1 MGERKKYVL
10 FIDETGS
17 VDDQEMFGMTGVIFE
32 YKYSVSDGQSASELK
47 KRLDLYK
54 STCFNDKNLTIHLN
68 DISRG
73 KKDFKEFTA
82 AQRAKFIQGMP
93 EVLGSLEFQIIS
105 VTIDKAK
112 LNSYFSPSKN
122 PYIIA
127 FTHILEVFYLFIEK
141 VNAESARIVIEA
153 RDDKQNLTV
162 QKAFFDVYSNGTS
175 HVNCE
180 MYKEK
185 IAGFIVAEK
194 GKGKYQYGLEVA
206 DMVCNPIHRVRQGKI
221 ELSTKCFRYPR
232 DNKIF
237 SVIKSKIFSPSS
249 DSTDIRNWG
258 FKMIPV
264 LKKKKVWNDNPIQIS
279 QDV

>member
-1 MGERKKYVL
+1 MGDRKKKYVL

-17 VDDQEMFGMTGVIFE
+17 ADDQDMFGMTGVIFE
-32 YKYSVSDGQSASELK
+32 YKYSVADDNSSSELK

-54 STCFNDKNLTIHLN
+54 QACFNDKNLTIHLN

-73 KKDFKEFTA
+73 KKDFQKFTDE
-82 AQRAKFIQGMP
+82 QRTLFFKSMP
-93 EVLGSLEFQIIS
+93 EVLGSLEFQIVS
-105 VTIDKAK
+105 VTIDKSK

-127 FTHILEVFYLFIEK
+127 FTHILEAFYMFIEK
-141 VNAESARIVIEA
+141 EDAESARIVIEA

-162 QKAFFDVYSNGTS
+162 QKAFFDVYSNGTI

-180 MYKEK
+180 KYKDK
-185 IAGFIVAEK
+185 IAGFIIAEK
-194 GKGKYQYGLEVA
+194 GQGKYQYGLEVA

-221 ELSTKCFRYPR
+221 ELATRCFKYPN

-237 SVIKSKIFSPSS
+237 SVLKSKIFSPS
-249 DSTDIRNWG
+249 DPTDIRNWG
-258 FKMIPV
+258 FKKIPI
-264 LKKKKVWNDNPIQIS
+264 LKNKRVWIDNPIHAKK
-279 QDV
+279 

>member
-1 MGERKKYVL
+1 M

-17 VDDQEMFGMTGVIFE
+17 VDDQGTFGMTGVIFE
-32 YKYSVSDGQSASELK
+32 YKYSVSDDERSSELK

-54 STCFNDKNLTIHLN
+54 LSCFNDKNLTIHLN

-73 KKDFKEFTA
+73 KKEFEGFTA
-82 AQRAKFIQGMP
+82 DERALFIKSMP

-105 VTIDKAK
+105 VTIDKGK

-127 FTHILEVFYLFIEK
+127 FTHILEAFYLFIEK
-141 VNAESARIVIEA
+141 VDAESARIVIEA
-153 RDDKQNLTV
+153 RDDKKNLTV
-162 QKAFFDVYSNGTS
+162 QKAFFDVYSNGTI
-175 HVNCE
+175 HVDCE
-180 MYKEK
+180 KYKDK

-194 GKGKYQYGLEVA
+194 GTGKYQYGLEIA

-221 ELSTKCFRYPR
+221 ELAPKCFRYPR

-249 DSTDIRNWG
+249 DPTDIRNWG
-258 FKMIPV
+258 FKMVPV
-264 LKKKKVWNDNPIQIS
+264 LKKKKVWSDTPS
-279 QDV
+279 